1 MSRVRRIGRFV
12 MALLREIGDEN
23 AYQRHLAAHGQRAFR
38 RGVAALLGR
47 ADAGEVCEGEVLLK

>member
-1 MSRVRRIGRFV
+1 